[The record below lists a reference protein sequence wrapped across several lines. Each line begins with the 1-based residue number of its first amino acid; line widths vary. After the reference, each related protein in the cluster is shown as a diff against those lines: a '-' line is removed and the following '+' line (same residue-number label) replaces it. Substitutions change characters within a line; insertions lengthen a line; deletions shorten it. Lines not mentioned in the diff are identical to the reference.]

1 MAVYEFNP
9 NPYIEDYIPYLDGMT
24 EEEFKS
30 LILDMRE
37 LYANA
42 TYKLISNKDVWYFY
56 GYNSSVDVL
65 YNNLIPFLLMNNLA
79 RVFKNKGND
88 SFISKIIIVFN
99 RKDKKESTI
108 EIAEN
113 ILHQYDDFIEN
124 SGPLFL
130 KEVKN
135 IAEDLEELH
144 W

>member
-9 NPYIEDYIPYLDGMT
+9 NPYIKDYIPYLDGMT
-24 EEEFKS
+24 EEEFRS
-30 LILDMRE
+30 LILDMKE
-37 LYANA
+37 LYANS
-42 TYKLISNKDVWYFY
+42 TYKVISNKDIWYFLLH
-56 GYNSSVDVL
+56 SHSIDTL
-65 YNNLIPFLLMNNLA
+65 YNNLVPFLLMNNIA
-79 RVFKNKGND
+79 RVFKNKRND
-88 SFISKIIIVFN
+88 SFISKIVIVFN
-99 RKDKKESTI
+99 RKDKKESTT

-124 SGPLFL
+124 NGPLFE

>member
-9 NPYIEDYIPYLDGMT
+9 NPYIKDYIPYLDGMT
-24 EEEFKS
+24 EEEFRS
-30 LILDMRE
+30 LILDMKE
-37 LYANA
+37 LYANSI
-42 TYKLISNKDVWYFY
+42 YKVISNKDIWYFLLH
-56 GYNSSVDVL
+56 GHSIDTL
-65 YNNLIPFLLMNNLA
+65 YNNLVPFLLMNNIA
-79 RVFKNKGND
+79 RVFKNKRND
-88 SFISKIIIVFN
+88 SFISKIVIVFN
-99 RKDKKESTI
+99 RKDKKESTT

-124 SGPLFL
+124 SGPLFE